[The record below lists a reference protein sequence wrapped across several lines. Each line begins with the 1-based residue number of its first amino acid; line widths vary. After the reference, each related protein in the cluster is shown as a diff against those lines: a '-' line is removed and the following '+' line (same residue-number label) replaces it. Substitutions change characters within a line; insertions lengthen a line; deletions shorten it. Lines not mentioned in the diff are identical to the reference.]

1 VSMTS
6 IFSVLFAIASALLW
20 GWSAWV
26 HLPVL
31 GSGYGSLTS
40 KMRDGTIETT
50 AEPFFAAMKKIA
62 KLNAAAA
69 LCAMLAA
76 FFQAVSML
84 KP

>member
-1 VSMTS
+1 
-6 IFSVLFAIASALLW
+6 
-20 GWSAWV
+20 
-26 HLPVL
+26 
-31 GSGYGSLTS
+31 
-40 KMRDGTIETT
+40 MRNGTIETT